1 MLVYQRVAK
10 PPNINDGIWPPPLR
24 WKYCLSQSNFTSRK
38 PWPILGSQLCTEN
51 PDFKGPLYGY
61 VFHGAF
67 SRYILKMAAFMYIEH
82 EHILCVFFFSGKPTN
97 IPPNSWNMHS
107 HVGPTYI
114 YSIDQQPISP
124 RLGLFEPVDE
134 TREPQGTP
142 SDWTMDPLS
151 LMCLLETKKYRGCS
165 GTNPENMFC
174 WVAITTPYDSSIAK
188 FCKVMCWLD
197 RMGFPGFPMDC
208 DHPSFILDN
217 KTWLVVEPY
226 PSEKIWL
233 RQLGWWHSLYD
244 GKVIKT
250 MFQTTNQKPNA
261 FKW

>member
-1 MLVYQRVAK
+1 MGFGHLPSGENTAWANRTLRAESLDQSWEANSAPKTRISRDLSMDMYFMGLFPLHPQNGSFHVY
-10 PPNINDGIWPPPLR
+10 WT
-24 WKYCLSQSNFTSRK
+24 WT
-38 PWPILGSQLCTEN
+38 
-51 PDFKGPLYGY
+51 
-61 VFHGAF
+61 
-67 SRYILKMAAFMYIEH
+67 
-82 EHILCVFFFSGKPTN
+82 HIMCVFFSGKPAN

-226 PSEKIWL
+226 PSEK
-233 RQLGWWHSLYD
+233 YD
-244 GKVIKT
+244 FVSWDDDIPYMMGT
-250 MFQTTNQKPNA
+250 S
-261 FKW
+261 